1 MKLIITRAAVLAVL
15 LAPAMSALPAYAEQP
30 AMEAADMVL
39 ANQVKAALDQDPDLA
54 KLNLMVTNLKGDI
67 TIEGTM
73 TDDQQMAR
81 AGEIAQNVPGV
92 KNILNNMMMGK

>member
-1 MKLIITRAAVLAVL
+1 MA
-15 LAPAMSALPAYAEQP
+15 
-30 AMEAADMVL
+30 L

-54 KLNLMVTNLKGDI
+54 KLNLVVTNKKGDI
-67 TIEGTM
+67 TIDGTM
-73 TDDQQMAR
+73 TDDQQMVR